1 MRPNE
6 EPQGWK
12 IPDDWFRGSWLLR
25 QLEDAGFGHRVEVRS
40 VPTHV
45 DAADLDELVEN
56 FLFLKEMYFKGYS
69 EVEIAKVKGLLKEEV
84 RKLKAFEEL
93 EGGGVKVG
101 MVAWVGFAWK
111 E

>member
-1 MRPNE
+1 
-6 EPQGWK
+6 
-12 IPDDWFRGSWLLR
+12 
-25 QLEDAGFGHRVEVRS
+25 
-40 VPTHV
+40 
-45 DAADLDELVEN
+45 
-56 FLFLKEMYFKGYS
+56 LFLKEMYFKGYS